1 MAPRDLRPDVWV
13 SLAIPWFAA
22 LIAVCLRIW
31 ARRMTK
37 VSWWFDDYFS
47 ILGFLFATGYSGI
60 MVEWTLHTY
69 MGVYLPEGLSKEERE
84 AIFQQS
90 RFLSYFNS
98 LCYAA
103 SIACS
108 KIAILCL
115 YWRIF
120 KLSPI
125 RIPIL
130 VLLGIVTVWILIRT
144 LMLTFRCVPV
154 QSLWDHSITDKV
166 CNINSEQ
173 FFLGTIMTHF
183 LLDIIILLLPLIEV
197 FRLRMHLAQKI
208 AVAALFL
215 LGTIVCIASGFVLA
229 ILVTPSEHVAEE
241 TYDYTMFCVWGSVE
255 VNIAIV
261 SACFPLLRPVFKL
274 IFPKGVFS
282 SYGKNSY
289 HISGK
294 GLPLSGNSHP
304 ADRSRNITKGI
315 SIVRSRKTNP
325 DADDSSSTYQLADM
339 SNGTSSDFTNKQTQ
353 DGVRTIIM
361 SQGPD
366 SQSGISEPG
375 IFVSSDTVVEYDQ
388 RV

>member
-1 MAPRDLRPDVWV
+1 MHGSQGGESDTKL
-13 SLAIPWFAA
+13 LA
-22 LIAVCLRIW
+22 
-31 ARRMTK
+31 
-37 VSWWFDDYFS
+37 S
-47 ILGFLFATGYSGI
+47 
-60 MVEWTLHTY
+60 
-69 MGVYLPEGLSKEERE
+69 
-84 AIFQQS
+84 
-90 RFLSYFNS
+90 
-98 LCYAA
+98 
-103 SIACS
+103 
-108 KIAILCL
+108 
-115 YWRIF
+115 
-120 KLSPI
+120 
-125 RIPIL
+125 
-130 VLLGIVTVWILIRT
+130 
-144 LMLTFRCVPV
+144 
-154 QSLWDHSITDKV
+154 
-166 CNINSEQ
+166 
-173 FFLGTIMTHF
+173 
-183 LLDIIILLLPLIEV
+183 
-197 FRLRMHLAQKI
+197 
-208 AVAALFL
+208 
-215 LGTIVCIASGFVLA
+215 VCIASGFVLA

-261 SACFPLLRPVFKL
+261 SSKYMYIWLLNTANIPTTACFPLLRPVFKL

-294 GLPLSGNSHP
+294 PLPLSGNSHP
-304 ADRSRNITKGI
+304 ADRSRNSTKGI

-339 SNGTSSDFTNKQTQ
+339 SNGTSSDLTNKQTQ